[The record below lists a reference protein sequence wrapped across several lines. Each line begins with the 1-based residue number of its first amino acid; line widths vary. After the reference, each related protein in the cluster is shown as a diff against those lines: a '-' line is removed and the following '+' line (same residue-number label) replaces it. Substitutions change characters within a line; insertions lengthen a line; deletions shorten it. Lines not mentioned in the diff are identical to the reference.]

1 MVSGCENVRRVHL
14 KHCLQAFHVSL
25 HVGLWV
31 FCLFCFVFRLF
42 FDIASSRVH
51 PGIQNYDR
59 SHKKKIEKVNVSFFS
74 K

>member
-1 MVSGCENVRRVHL
+1 M
-14 KHCLQAFHVSL
+14 FPYM
-25 HVGLWV
+25 WV
-31 FCLFCFVFRLF
+31 CGFFVCFVFRLF
-42 FDIASSRVH
+42 FDIASSHVH